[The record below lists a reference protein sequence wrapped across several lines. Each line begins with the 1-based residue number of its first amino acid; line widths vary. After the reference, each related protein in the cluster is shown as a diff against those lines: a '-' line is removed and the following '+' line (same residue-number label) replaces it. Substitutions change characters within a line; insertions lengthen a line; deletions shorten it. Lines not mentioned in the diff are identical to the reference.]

1 MTAAAM
7 LSVVIPTR
15 NAGRTLASCLASLT
29 RQDLPGVEIIV
40 VDNGSTDET
49 EAIARAAG
57 ARWLQV
63 GGERSRQ
70 RNAGWRAA
78 RGPVVVFVD
87 ADMLAPV
94 DLASACHAALSS
106 GSEAAVIDERSV
118 GRGFWANCRH
128 LERTCYDDEPL
139 VEAARAFDR
148 RLLERVGGYDETLH
162 AFEDW
167 ELHDRCLA
175 AGARIGRVAPAAGP
189 LLHDEGRLRLG
200 ERARKGT
207 YYGTALAR
215 YRDRPGAD
223 RRLSPARRVA
233 LFTRH
238 AGTLARSPHLA
249 AGLVVL
255 KAAEL
260 LGGLT
265 PRPLDPYAR
274 TPARK
279 PKAGES

>member
-1 MTAAAM
+1 L

-15 NAGRTLASCLASLT
+15 NAGRTLASCLASLA
-29 RQDLPGVEIIV
+29 RQDLPGVELIV
-40 VDNGSTDET
+40 VDNGSTDDT

-78 RGPVVVFVD
+78 RGPVVVFLD

-94 DLASACHAALSS
+94 DLATGCHAAVSS

-118 GRGFWANCRH
+118 GQGFWASCRR
-128 LERTCYDDEPL
+128 LERTCYADEPF

-148 RLLERVGGYDETLH
+148 RLLQRVGGYDESLH

-200 ERARKGT
+200 ERARKGA
-207 YYGTALAR
+207 YYGQALAR
-215 YRDRPGAD
+215 YRDRQGAA
-223 RRLSPARRVA
+223 RRLSPVRRAA
-233 LFTRH
+233 LFVRH

-255 KAAEL
+255 KATEF
-260 LGGLT
+260 LGSLA
-265 PRPLDPYAR
+265 PPPLDPYA
-274 TPARK
+274 PAPALQ
-279 PKAGES
+279 PKAGEP